1 MTRAEQSRGAVLITG
16 ASSGIG
22 RATALALDAHGFRV
36 FAGVRKP
43 SDVDALHQ
51 AASARL
57 TPLVLEV
64 TDVASIAAAAEQIAQ
79 AVGDAGLIG
88 LVNNAGVT
96 VAGPL
101 EYLPLVDVRRQF
113 EINVVGPL
121 ALIQACLPLIRQAHG
136 RIVNISSVGG
146 KLAMPFNGAY
156 SATKFGLEALS
167 DALRREL
174 APWGIHVCIVE
185 PGIIATPMGD
195 KLVHDT
201 TTSTQRWPAV
211 AHQRYG
217 AAFQSCIRTMAE
229 HARAGSSPTI
239 VADAVVH
246 ALSAPHPRT
255 RYAVGANARRMTI
268 LARLLPDRLLDRM
281 LMWFFGLPHTANQRD
296 EAAAHHASI
305 HEAHL

>member
-43 SDVDALHQ
+43 SDVDVLHQ
-51 AASARL
+51 VASARL

-64 TDVASIAAAAEQIAQ
+64 TNAASIAAAAEQIAQ

-101 EYLPLVDVRRQF
+101 EYLALVDVRRQF

-156 SATKFGLEALS
+156 SATKFGVEALS

-185 PGIIATPMGD
+185 PGLIATPMGD

-217 AAFQSCIRTMAE
+217 AAFQSCICMMAE
-229 HARAGSSPTI
+229 HARGQFAHACRRRDHACPVCAAPAHAVRRRGQRSAHDHFGSSAARSAARSH
-239 VADAVVH
+239 ADVVFW
-246 ALSAPHPRT
+246 P
-255 RYAVGANARRMTI
+255 
-268 LARLLPDRLLDRM
+268 
-281 LMWFFGLPHTANQRD
+281 
-296 EAAAHHASI
+296 AAYGEPA
-305 HEAHL
+305 